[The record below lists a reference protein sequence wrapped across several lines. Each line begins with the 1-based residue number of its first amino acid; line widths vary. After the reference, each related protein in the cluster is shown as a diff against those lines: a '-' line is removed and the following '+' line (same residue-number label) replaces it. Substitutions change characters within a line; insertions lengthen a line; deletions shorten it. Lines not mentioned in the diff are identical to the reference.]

1 MTPTCSRC
9 GRVNRNGATFC
20 AGCGQPLATSSGRP
34 AMHLPKDLER
44 YVQQVRLVLGRL
56 WGQTRQEATGWYH
69 DLVARQPEVVGEV
82 VTAPVATTVTQMT
95 QFYALFLP
103 AGSHTAQLPASS
115 FDILPQSGASAQVV
129 YMVGLQSGGPLY
141 PSDKVRA
148 WGIWDRDQGVLRA
161 WRVEVWER
169 SGRPASDIVTTG
181 RPFPLLLISAVLLGF
196 LLLTCLCGV
205 LTP

>member
-9 GRVNRNGATFC
+9 GRVNRSGATFC
-20 AGCGQPLATSSGRP
+20 AGCGQPLAASSGRP
-34 AMHLPKDLER
+34 ALHVPKDLER
-44 YVQQVRLVLGRL
+44 YAQQARVVLGRL
-56 WGQTRQEATGWYH
+56 WGQTRQEAAGWYH

-82 VTAPVATTVTQMT
+82 VTPPVSTTVTQTT

-103 AGSHTAQLPASS
+103 AGSQTTQSSAVS
-115 FDILPQSGASAQVV
+115 FDIRPQSGAPVQAV
-129 YMVGLQSGGPLY
+129 YMVGSQSGGALY
-141 PSDKVRA
+141 VADKVRA
-148 WGIWDRDQGVLRA
+148 WGVWDRDQGVLRA

-169 SGRPASDIVTTG
+169 RGRPASDIVTTG

-205 LTP
+205 LTR